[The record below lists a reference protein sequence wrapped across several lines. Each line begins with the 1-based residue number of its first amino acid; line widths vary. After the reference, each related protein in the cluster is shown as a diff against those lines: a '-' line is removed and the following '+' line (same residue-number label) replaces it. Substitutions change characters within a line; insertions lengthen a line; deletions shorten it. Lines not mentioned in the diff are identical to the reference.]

1 MKVRILRAAD
11 YPVSRWA
18 GGTTAQIYLYPED
31 GDYSRRNFI
40 FRLSSAVIQCPQSDF
55 TPLPGV
61 QRHIM
66 MLEGAARLVYQGRG
80 ETTLT
85 PYEAETFD
93 GGWQTTSF
101 GCGTDF
107 NLMLRQGAAGGLWAQ
122 ALAPGERFALKC
134 EAGCFALAFAAQGEA
149 LSAGGQALG
158 PRDSLLLEGEGQA
171 ILQNGGESPARLAC
185 AWARLP

>member
-31 GDYSRRNFI
+31 GDYGRRDFI

-61 QRHIM
+61 ERHIM
-66 MLEGAARLVYQGRG
+66 MLEGTARLVYQGHG
-80 ETTLT
+80 EKTLA

-93 GGWQTTSF
+93 GGWRTTSF
-101 GCGTDF
+101 GQGTDF

-122 ALAPGERFALKC
+122 TLAPGESFALPC
-134 EAGCFALAFAAQGEA
+134 EAGGFALAFLAQGESLTA
-149 LSAGGQALG
+149 DGQTLG
-158 PRDSLLLEGEGQA
+158 PRDALLLEGKGSLS
-171 ILQNGGESPARLAC
+171 LQNRGQTAARLAC
-185 AWARLP
+185 AWTRLP